1 MGIVDRMRD
10 EGATF
15 PFLDAHGTHHLRSIG
30 RPQTTSMSN
39 RPRGRETM
47 MPMIR
52 RGGFSRRPQYNRTE
66 GRDDEREEEYDRII
80 WRPRHVN
87 YWSTSRALLNAPQ
100 RILGM
105 EDFGRERPLS
115 YDYSYLGTIPCIV
128 SYDMLYGTLQVPYF
142 IYLMS

>member
-1 MGIVDRMRD
+1 MSASHAANGRPGERQSNSILILAWMGIVDRMRD

-87 YWSTSRALLNAPQ
+87 Y
-100 RILGM
+100 
-105 EDFGRERPLS
+105 
-115 YDYSYLGTIPCIV
+115 
-128 SYDMLYGTLQVPYF
+128 
-142 IYLMS
+142 